1 MTATPDGISMEK
13 LLAFQKTAVNEEPE
27 VQQLINGQP
36 VSKFISS
43 VDELQ
48 DALHKKHS
56 HPMTAKKL
64 IMDNLAVLIG
74 WHTDRGISE
83 FNEGNDC
90 CGVAWLRD
98 AGKCQAAMQLILS
111 VILPDDFISGTDT
124 ETDNN

>member
-13 LLAFQKTAVNEEPE
+13 LLALHEIAANDEHESEMT
-27 VQQLINGQP
+27 IDDRP
-36 VSKFISS
+36 VSEFISS
-43 VDELQ
+43 VEDAH
-48 DALHKKHS
+48 DALHKAHS

-64 IMDNLAVLIG
+64 IMDNLSVLMG

-83 FNEGNDC
+83 FNDGDDC
-90 CGVAWLRD
+90 CGAAWLRD
-98 AGKCQAAMQLILS
+98 AGKLQAAMQLIHS